1 MSQHG
6 ELAVKNSF
14 RCISDVRRRAESD
27 CRAMMRDWYALCDE
41 TKRFNF
47 MAGLCSRDVW
57 DLARDQGPLGFVPV
71 LVKDNFNV
79 CGMTTT
85 AGSLYMPTNQQ
96 QVDAD
101 AVSRLR
107 QAGAVVVGKSTLS
120 ELSGFVSTRLPSGFS
135 LRFGQTINSA
145 FPNTSPG
152 GSSSGS
158 ASAVACGL
166 VPLALGTETNGSIM
180 IPAMRHRI
188 IGFKPTHGRISTRGV
203 VPISRHFDTVGVLAN
218 VCADVATFLAV
229 CADADVGT
237 SGDPVC
243 RIGLAIGSEQPHP
256 EQLQLIQ
263 KVAQA
268 EHLEVLPVKMPA
280 AYESYKTVCSTD
292 IREDMTRWLKDYGDG
307 SVGDFHGL
315 VEAYRRSGYPYGAD
329 RLTDADAFVGDQA
342 QEAYLAALQS
352 RQTLIDRLNAVFDD
366 NAVDAVVLPSYDCN
380 WTMAG
385 FPQITIPFGS
395 GQNIFIAMRPGRD
408 EQLIEC
414 ADRLL
419 RSARKL

>member
-1 MSQHG
+1 
-6 ELAVKNSF
+6 
-14 RCISDVRRRAESD
+14 
-27 CRAMMRDWYALCDE
+27 MMRDWYALCNE
-41 TKRFNF
+41 TMRFNF
-47 MAGLCSRDVW
+47 LAGLCSRDVW
-57 DLARDQGPLGFVPV
+57 ELAREQGPLGFVPI

-120 ELSGFVSTRLPSGFS
+120 ELSGFVSTRLPPGFS
-135 LRFGQTINSA
+135 QRFGQTINSV
-145 FPNTSPG
+145 FPDTSPG

-180 IPAMRHRI
+180 MPAMRHRI
-188 IGFKPTHGRISTRGV
+188 IGFKPTLGRISTRGV

-218 VCADVATFLAV
+218 DCSDVAAFLTACTDAASTTGEDPVYRIALAV
-229 CADADVGT
+229 N
-237 SGDPVC
+237 
-243 RIGLAIGSEQPHP
+243 SEQSYA
-256 EQLQLIQ
+256 EQLHLIQ
-263 KVAQA
+263 KVA
-268 EHLEVLPVKMPA
+268 EIECFEVLPIEMPA
-280 AYESYKTVCSTD
+280 AYESYKTVCSMD
-292 IREDMTRWLKDYGDG
+292 IRQDMTRWLEDYGDG
-307 SVGDFHGL
+307 SVRDFHDL
-315 VEAYRRSGYPYGAD
+315 VEAYRRGGHPYGQD

-342 QEAYLAALQS
+342 QEAYSDALQS
-352 RQTLIDRLNAVFDD
+352 RQVLIDRLNAVFED

-385 FPQITIPFGS
+385 FPQITIPLGS
-395 GQNIFIAMRPGRD
+395 GQNIFIAMRPRCD